1 MMANSEVKAIIE
13 KMLNDDRKVVNGE
26 PETNWT
32 VLVNNKIFSRAV
44 PVPRDC
50 SKTYEENWDDALMC
64 QLIYLKEFVA
74 TSINLGLG
82 IPPLNE
88 EGSVVALAVYNAAT
102 YSDVDNCQFV
112 IPSAFDCAQEFYR
125 LILQNK

>member
-1 MMANSEVKAIIE
+1 MMVNSEVKEIIE
-13 KMLNDDRKVVNGE
+13 KMLNDDRKIVNSQ

-50 SKTYEENWDDALMC
+50 SKTYEENWDVALMS

-102 YSDVDNCQFV
+102 YSDVDACQLA